1 MLSIEYISGYC
12 SLVRMCGLVANAD
25 AGNLPVAVHPGGGQ
39 EVCAVYQWN
48 YRRSGTLW
56 EGRFKSAMI
65 DSAQYLLACYRY
77 IELNPVRANMVEHPQ
92 HYRWSSFHANAM
104 GHTRMLLRR
113 TRCILQ
119 LGVNTDTRCAAYQ
132 ALFSS
137 HLSIDEVDTIRVN
150 TQTDCVI
157 GNEQFKQK
165 IAQVLQRSVGK
176 CSHGGDRKTKAF
188 KRQKNQVY

>member
-25 AGNLPVAVHPGGGQ
+25 VGNLPVAVHPGGGQ

-104 GHTRMLLRR
+104 GQHQDVITPHPMYPAIRGEYRYTLCSVSSTFFQSLVYRR
-113 TRCILQ
+113 
-119 LGVNTDTRCAAYQ
+119 G
-132 ALFSS
+132 
-137 HLSIDEVDTIRVN
+137 
-150 TQTDCVI
+150 
-157 GNEQFKQK
+157 
-165 IAQVLQRSVGK
+165 
-176 CSHGGDRKTKAF
+176 
-188 KRQKNQVY
+188 